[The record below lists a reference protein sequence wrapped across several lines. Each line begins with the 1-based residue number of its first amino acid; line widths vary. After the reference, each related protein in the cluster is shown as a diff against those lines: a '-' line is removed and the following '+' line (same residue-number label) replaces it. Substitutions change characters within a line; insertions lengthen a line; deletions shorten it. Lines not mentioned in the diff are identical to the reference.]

1 MPTLREPAIHAP
13 EVEERAGARLG
24 MMETGGRRPSRT
36 EETPVVMSLTRP
48 LAPDPY
54 SLLPVVPSFT
64 LTSDD
69 LRQGE
74 RLPDGHAAP
83 PHANVSPHLHWEG
96 FPPQTRSF
104 FVTVFDPDAPGPAGW
119 WHWVVVDLPV
129 TTTALARGAGSPHG
143 DNLPS
148 GAFHLRGDDGVPG
161 YVGAAPPPG
170 DREHRYFFAVHALDV
185 EHLTTGPQTMPGAAA
200 CAATFHT
207 IARAVLV
214 ATYRR

>member
-1 MPTLREPAIHAP
+1 
-13 EVEERAGARLG
+13 
-24 MMETGGRRPSRT
+24 
-36 EETPVVMSLTRP
+36 VVMSLTRP

-54 SLLPVVPSFT
+54 ALLPVVPSFT

-69 LRQGE
+69 VRNGE
-74 RLPDGHAAP
+74 RLPDAHAAP

-104 FVTVFDPDAPGPAGW
+104 LVNVFDPDAPGPSGW

-129 TTTALARGAGSPHG
+129 TTTTLARGAGSPDAAG
-143 DNLPS
+143 LPL
-148 GAFHLRGDDGVPG
+148 GAFHLRGDDGVAG

-170 DREHRYFFAVHALDV
+170 DREHRYFFAVHALDI
-185 EHLTTGPQTMPGAAA
+185 EHATIGPETMPGAAA
-200 CAATFHT
+200 CNATFHT
-207 IARAVLV
+207 IARAHLV

>member
-1 MPTLREPAIHAP
+1 M
-13 EVEERAGARLG
+13 
-24 MMETGGRRPSRT
+24 
-36 EETPVVMSLTRP
+36 VVSLTRP

-69 LRQGE
+69 VRNGE
-74 RLPDGHAAP
+74 RLPDAHAAP
-83 PHANVSPHLHWEG
+83 PRANVSPHLHWEG

-104 FVTVFDPDAPGPAGW
+104 LVNVFDPDAPGPSGW

-129 TTTALARGAGSPHG
+129 TTTTLARGAGSPDAAG
-143 DNLPS
+143 LPL
-148 GAFHLRGDDGVPG
+148 GAFHLRGDDGVAG

-185 EHLTTGPQTMPGAAA
+185 DRLDVQPSAAP
-200 CAATFHT
+200 AAVALAALPHT
-207 IARAVLV
+207 IARAVIV
-214 ATYRR
+214 PVFQR